1 MMQTIDVLTTLWG
14 LLTNIWV
21 LFFIIIIIIPVLQRY
36 MLNRARKRILQRISR
51 ERRSQ
56 VITLIH
62 RQETIAFLGIPLS
75 RFIDIDD
82 SEEVLRAI
90 RMTAAD
96 TPIDLIMHTPG
107 GIALAATQIALA
119 LKAHPAPKRVIVPH
133 YAMSG
138 GTLIALAADEILMD
152 PHAVLGP
159 VDPQLTDRQGAYA
172 ASSILKVVK
181 EKPIDKVSDRT
192 LMMADDARKALDQMK
207 DLVREI
213 LKGKCGEG
221 NIEAVL
227 EELVSGKYTHDY
239 PIFPEKARELIGDC
253 VKVGIPESIYDLMD
267 FYKAEAGARKPGVE
281 YIPVAPPEREERR

>member
-1 MMQTIDVLTTLWG
+1 
-14 LLTNIWV
+14 
-21 LFFIIIIIIPVLQRY
+21 
-36 MLNRARKRILQRISR
+36 
-51 ERRSQ
+51 
-56 VITLIH
+56 
-62 RQETIAFLGIPLS
+62 
-75 RFIDIDD
+75 
-82 SEEVLRAI
+82 
-90 RMTAAD
+90 
-96 TPIDLIMHTPG
+96 
-107 GIALAATQIALA
+107 
-119 LKAHPAPKRVIVPH
+119 
-133 YAMSG
+133 MSG

-207 DLVREI
+207 GLVREI

-281 YIPVAPPEREERR
+281 YIPVAPPGREERR